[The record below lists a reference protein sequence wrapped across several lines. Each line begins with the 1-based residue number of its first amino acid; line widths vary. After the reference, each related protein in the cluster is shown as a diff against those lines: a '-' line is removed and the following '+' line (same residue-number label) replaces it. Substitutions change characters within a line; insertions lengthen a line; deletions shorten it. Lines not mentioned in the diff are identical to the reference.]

1 MKVLV
6 LGHKGMLGHMV
17 TKYLLD
23 NDVEVITTSVRW
35 PESPFKLGIRL
46 DYVINCIGAIPQ
58 RTNNFDINWHLP
70 IWLDV
75 NSSCR
80 VIHPGTDCEM
90 DDDEYGKSKKIS
102 ADYIKSIG
110 SRTKIL
116 KTSIIGPEL
125 NGNAS
130 LLEWFLSENSEVF
143 GYTKAMWNGNTTL
156 EWAKQCLS
164 LMLNWNDY
172 ETETTLEG
180 ECVSKYELL
189 NKIKTV
195 FGVPTTIN
203 SKDAGKNKCLV
214 GGVKTVGIEE
224 QLNDLKK
231 YYYDNN

>member
-23 NDVEVITTSVRW
+23 NDVEVITTAIRW
-35 PESPFKLGIRL
+35 PESPFKLGVRL

-58 RTNNFDINWHLP
+58 RTDNFDINWHLP

-75 NSSCR
+75 NSPCR

-102 ADYIKSIG
+102 ADYIKSLG

-156 EWAKQCLS
+156 EWSKQCLS

-180 ECVSKYELL
+180 ECVSKYILL
-189 NKIKTV
+189 ETINGVFKKGLTINPKEDGKDKCLTGRIKTDN
-195 FGVPTTIN
+195 I
-203 SKDAGKNKCLV
+203 K
-214 GGVKTVGIEE
+214 E
-224 QLNDLKK
+224 QLEELKK

>member
-35 PESPFKLGIRL
+35 PESPFKLGVRL

-102 ADYIKSIG
+102 ADYIKSLG

-156 EWAKQCLS
+156 EWSKQCLS

-172 ETETTLEG
+172 QIETILEG
-180 ECVSKYELL
+180 ECVSKYKLL
-189 NKIKTV
+189 NTIKTV
-195 FGVPTTIN
+195 FDVPTKIN
-203 SKDAGKNKCLV
+203 SKDSGKDKCLV
-214 GGVKTVGIEE
+214 GDIKTVGIEE